1 VRDPIAP
8 PAAREPAEALQLVSL
23 AISDGDLDTAVAQYE
38 ARAVLRPWARG
49 PATEPTTVAGQ
60 LGLLLDL
67 RLPLSL
73 HISSVLRTDGLA
85 LVLGERRMAGADP
98 RRRPVLL
105 HGAGAT
111 VLRRQPGGTWLIVT
125 DAWCLAGPGEDGHRA

>member
-8 PAAREPAEALQLVSL
+8 PAAREPVEALQLVSL

-38 ARAVLRPWARG
+38 AGAVLRPWARS
-49 PATEPTTVAGQ
+49 PATGPPSVADQ
-60 LGLLLDL
+60 LGPLLDL

-73 HISSVLRTDGLA
+73 QIGAVLLADGLA
-85 LVLGERRMAGADP
+85 LVLGERQMAGADP

-105 HGAGAT
+105 HGSGAT
-111 VLRRQPGGTWLIVT
+111 VLRQQPDRTWLIVT
-125 DAWCLAGPGEDGHRA
+125 DAWCLAGPGEDC